1 METFRYIVKRVLQ
14 MIPVLIIAI
23 IAIFLLMRLLPGD
36 AALATLGDKIDPKV
50 YEALKEQMGLNAS
63 LWTQFTV
70 YVSNLVQGDLGSS
83 TIYKMP
89 VSQLIASRMQVT
101 LCLALTATVFTVI
114 VALPLGYMAGVKKDK
129 LPDSLTRIFALIGLA
144 APSFWVGLVLLIVFG
159 VNLGI
164 FPTSGWG
171 KTWPEHFEALIL
183 PGFTLAFSSIA
194 VVIRNVRNNVVDVRN
209 ADYVDFGRSKGL
221 SSWVISTG
229 YVLRNAL
236 IPTAT
241 LLSMRIIGMLSG
253 SVIIE
258 NIFGLPGEKVICWT
272 IFSFLGLASQTAN
285 ALFSTPS
292 APRLVCSSPG
302 IPSVVMLVKWLAA
315 SSIFIANVGSTR
327 LKTRRPPTNTKFLRM

>member
-14 MIPVLIIAI
+14 MIPVLIIAV

-101 LCLALTATVFTVI
+101 LCLALTATIFTVI

-129 LPDSLTRIFALIGLA
+129 LPDILTRIFALIGLA

-258 NIFGLPGEKVICWT
+258 NIFGLPGIGALLVQSVTGRDYATVQACVMVFVIITLVVNLVTDILYSVLDHRIKLGDEK
-272 IFSFLGLASQTAN
+272 
-285 ALFSTPS
+285 
-292 APRLVCSSPG
+292 
-302 IPSVVMLVKWLAA
+302 
-315 SSIFIANVGSTR
+315 
-327 LKTRRPPTNTKFLRM
+327 